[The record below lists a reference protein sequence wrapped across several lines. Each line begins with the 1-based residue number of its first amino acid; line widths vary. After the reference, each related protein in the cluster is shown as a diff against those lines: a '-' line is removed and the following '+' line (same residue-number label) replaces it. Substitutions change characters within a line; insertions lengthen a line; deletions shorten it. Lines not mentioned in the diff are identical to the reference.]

1 MDSTKDQKK
10 NAERLARVREN
21 QRKSRARKQE
31 YVNELEQRLAV
42 YKEQAHQ
49 KDIEHRLVT
58 QKVEAENRHL
68 RALLGSL
75 GVSSASVQQY
85 LQEADTGANINRK
98 VAIPAIQRIEGE
110 NPLSLSRR
118 DVRRSNLLMA
128 VPRVY
133 KEEPETTELRAAV
146 SSACSSTVVQPMD
159 QPEAVR
165 NACASTMV
173 QPTEEREAVRSAC
186 APTVVQPTEEREA
199 VRSACAPTVVQP
211 TEEREAVRSVCA
223 PTAVQTTDQSPKQAP
238 QEEDPAL
245 CGCRTDRENPETV
258 SDEDV
263 LNSTLCAI
271 AEEMIN
277 QYNTKG
283 IDVDEIRR
291 RIWSG
296 FRAGANGTGCRVQ
309 NHILFQVL
317 DDISSDI

>member
-1 MDSTKDQKK
+1 MDSTKEQKK
-10 NAERLARVREN
+10 NVRLARVREN
-21 QRKSRARKQE
+21 QRKSRARKLE

-42 YKEQAHQ
+42 CKEQARQ
-49 KDIEHRLVT
+49 KDIEHRLAT
-58 QKVEAENRHL
+58 QNVEAENRHL
-68 RALLGSL
+68 RTLLGSL
-75 GVSSASVQQY
+75 GVSSAYVQQY
-85 LQEADTGANINRK
+85 LQEADTGVNTNRK
-98 VAIPAIQRIEGE
+98 VAIPAIQRVERD
-110 NPLSLSRR
+110 NPLSLSLR
-118 DVRRSNLLMA
+118 DTRRSNLSMA

-133 KEEPETTELRAAV
+133 KEESKTTELPTAV
-146 SSACSSTVVQPMD
+146 SSTCALTVVQRTD
-159 QPEAVR
+159 QP
-165 NACASTMV
+165 S
-173 QPTEEREAVRSAC
+173 
-186 APTVVQPTEEREA
+186 
-199 VRSACAPTVVQP
+199 
-211 TEEREAVRSVCA
+211 
-223 PTAVQTTDQSPKQAP
+223 KQNP

-245 CGCRTDRENPETV
+245 CGCRSERQNPETV

-317 DDISSDI
+317 DDISSDV

>member
-1 MDSTKDQKK
+1 M
-10 NAERLARVREN
+10 
-21 QRKSRARKQE
+21 
-31 YVNELEQRLAV
+31 NELEQRLAV

-49 KDIEHRLVT
+49 KDIEHRLAT

-98 VAIPAIQRIEGE
+98 VAIPAIQRVEGE
-110 NPLSLSRR
+110 NPMSLSRR
-118 DVRRSNLLMA
+118 DARRSNLSMA
-128 VPRVY
+128 IPRVY
-133 KEEPETTELRAAV
+133 KEEPETTELPAAV
-146 SSACSSTVVQPMD
+146 SSACSSTVAQPTDQAETVSSACTSTVVQPTD
-159 QPEAVR
+159 QPEVAR
-165 NACASTMV
+165 SACASTMV
-173 QPTEEREAVRSAC
+173 QSTEQREAVRSAC
-186 APTVVQPTEEREA
+186 APAVVQPTD
-199 VRSACAPTVVQP
+199 QP
-211 TEEREAVRSVCA
+211 
-223 PTAVQTTDQSPKQAP
+223 PKQTP
-238 QEEDPAL
+238 QEVDPDL
-245 CGCRTDRENPETV
+245 CGCGTDRENSDMV

-283 IDVDEIRR
+283 VDVDEIRR

-317 DDISSDI
+317 DDISSDV

>member
-10 NAERLARVREN
+10 NVERLARVREN

-42 YKEQAHQ
+42 YKEHAQQ
-49 KDIEHRLVT
+49 KDIEHRLAM
-58 QKVEAENRHL
+58 QKVEAENQHL
-68 RALLGSL
+68 KALLGSL
-75 GVSSASVQQY
+75 GVSSASLQQY
-85 LQEADTGANINRK
+85 LQQADTGANTNRK
-98 VAIPAIQRIEGE
+98 VAIPAIRRVEGE
-110 NPLSLSRR
+110 TPLSPPRR
-118 DVRRSNLLMA
+118 DTRRSNLSMA

-133 KEEPETTELRAAV
+133 KEEPAAAELPAAV
-146 SSACSSTVVQPMD
+146 NST
-159 QPEAVR
+159 
-165 NACASTMV
+165 
-173 QPTEEREAVRSAC
+173 C
-186 APTVVQPTEEREA
+186 APTVVQ
-199 VRSACAPTVVQP
+199 S
-211 TEEREAVRSVCA
+211 
-223 PTAVQTTDQSPKQAP
+223 TDQPPKKTQK
-238 QEEDPAL
+238 EENPAL
-245 CGCRTDRENPETV
+245 CGCRSEGQIPEPA

-296 FRAGANGTGCRVQ
+296 FRGGANGAGCRVQ

-317 DDISSDI
+317 DDISSDV

>member
-49 KDIEHRLVT
+49 KDIEHRLAT

-98 VAIPAIQRIEGE
+98 VAIPAIQRVEGE

-118 DVRRSNLLMA
+118 DARRSNLSMA
-128 VPRVY
+128 IPRVY
-133 KEEPETTELRAAV
+133 KEEPETTELPAAV
-146 SSACSSTVVQPMD
+146 RSACTPTMVQSTEQQEAVRSACAPAVVQPTD
-159 QPEAVR
+159 QPEVAR
-165 NACASTMV
+165 SACVSTMV
-173 QPTEEREAVRSAC
+173 QSTEQREAVRSAC
-186 APTVVQPTEEREA
+186 APAVVQPTD
-199 VRSACAPTVVQP
+199 QP
-211 TEEREAVRSVCA
+211 
-223 PTAVQTTDQSPKQAP
+223 PKQTP

-245 CGCRTDRENPETV
+245 CGCRTDRENSEMV

-283 IDVDEIRR
+283 VDVDEIRR

-317 DDISSDI
+317 DDISSDV

>member
-1 MDSTKDQKK
+1 M
-10 NAERLARVREN
+10 
-21 QRKSRARKQE
+21 
-31 YVNELEQRLAV
+31 NELEQRLAV

-49 KDIEHRLVT
+49 KDIEHRLAT

-98 VAIPAIQRIEGE
+98 VAIPAIQRVEGE

-118 DVRRSNLLMA
+118 DARRSNLSMA
-128 VPRVY
+128 IPRVY
-133 KEEPETTELRAAV
+133 KEEPETTELPAAV
-146 SSACSSTVVQPMD
+146 RSACTP
-159 QPEAVR
+159 
-165 NACASTMV
+165 TMV
-173 QPTEEREAVRSAC
+173 QSTEQQEAVRSAC
-186 APTVVQPTEEREA
+186 APAVVQPTD
-199 VRSACAPTVVQP
+199 QP
-211 TEEREAVRSVCA
+211 
-223 PTAVQTTDQSPKQAP
+223 PKQTP

-245 CGCRTDRENPETV
+245 CGCRTDRENSEMV

-283 IDVDEIRR
+283 VDVDEIRR

-317 DDISSDI
+317 DDISSDV

>member
-1 MDSTKDQKK
+1 MDSAKDQK
-10 NAERLARVREN
+10 NVERLARVREN

-42 YKEQAHQ
+42 CKEQAQQ
-49 KDIEHRLVT
+49 KDIEHRLAT
-58 QKVEAENRHL
+58 QKFEAENRHL
-68 RALLGSL
+68 KALLGTL
-75 GVSSASVQQY
+75 GFSSASVQQY
-85 LQEADTGANINRK
+85 LQEADTGANTNRK
-98 VAIPAIQRIEGE
+98 VAIPAIQRVEGD
-110 NPLSLSRR
+110 NSLSLSRR
-118 DVRRSNLLMA
+118 DIRRTNLSMTA
-128 VPRVY
+128 SRVY
-133 KEEPETTELRAAV
+133 KAETETTELPTATAV
-146 SSACSSTVVQPMD
+146 NSTCDSTVVQP
-159 QPEAVR
+159 
-165 NACASTMV
+165 
-173 QPTEEREAVRSAC
+173 
-186 APTVVQPTEEREA
+186 
-199 VRSACAPTVVQP
+199 
-211 TEEREAVRSVCA
+211 
-223 PTAVQTTDQSPKQAP
+223 TDQLPKETP

-245 CGCRTDRENPETV
+245 CGCRSDRQNPETV

-317 DDISSDI
+317 DDISSDV

>member
-1 MDSTKDQKK
+1 
-10 NAERLARVREN
+10 
-21 QRKSRARKQE
+21 
-31 YVNELEQRLAV
+31 VNELEQRLAV

-49 KDIEHRLVT
+49 KDIEHRLAT

-98 VAIPAIQRIEGE
+98 VAIPAIQRVEGE

-118 DVRRSNLLMA
+118 DARRSNLSMA
-128 VPRVY
+128 IPRVY
-133 KEEPETTELRAAV
+133 KEEPETTELPAAV
-146 SSACSSTVVQPMD
+146 SSACSSTVAQPTD
-159 QPEAVR
+159 QPEAARSACTPTMVQSTEQQEAVR
-165 NACASTMV
+165 SACAPAVVQPTDQPEVARSACVSTMV
-173 QPTEEREAVRSAC
+173 QSTEQREAVRSAC
-186 APTVVQPTEEREA
+186 APAVVQPTD
-199 VRSACAPTVVQP
+199 QP
-211 TEEREAVRSVCA
+211 
-223 PTAVQTTDQSPKQAP
+223 PKQTP

-245 CGCRTDRENPETV
+245 CGCRTDRENSEMV

-283 IDVDEIRR
+283 VDVDEIRR

-317 DDISSDI
+317 DDISSDV

>member
-10 NAERLARVREN
+10 NVERLARVREN

-42 YKEQAHQ
+42 CKEQAHQ
-49 KDIEHRLVT
+49 KDIEHRLAT

-68 RALLGSL
+68 KALLGSL

-85 LQEADTGANINRK
+85 LQEADTGANTNRK
-98 VAIPAIQRIEGE
+98 VAIPAIQRVEGE
-110 NPLSLSRR
+110 NALSQPRW
-118 DVRRSNLLMA
+118 DTRRSNLSMA

-133 KEEPETTELRAAV
+133 KKESETTDLPMAV
-146 SSACSSTVVQPMD
+146 NSTCASTVVQPTD
-159 QPEAVR
+159 PP
-165 NACASTMV
+165 SK
-173 QPTEEREAVRSAC
+173 
-186 APTVVQPTEEREA
+186 
-199 VRSACAPTVVQP
+199 
-211 TEEREAVRSVCA
+211 
-223 PTAVQTTDQSPKQAP
+223 QTQ

-245 CGCRTDRENPETV
+245 CGCRSDRYDPEMV

-291 RIWSG
+291 KIWSG

-317 DDISSDI
+317 DDISSDV

>member
-133 KEEPETTELRAAV
+133 KEEPETTELRAAWFNQWISQKLSGMHAPLQWCNQQKSEKQLGV
-146 SSACSSTVVQPMD
+146 HVPRQWYNQQKSEKQLGVHVPQQWYNQQKSEKQLGVYVPRQRCKQQISHRSKRHKKKIRLYVDAEPTGRTRKRYLMKMCSI
-159 QPEAVR
+159 R
-165 NACASTMV
+165 
-173 QPTEEREAVRSAC
+173 
-186 APTVVQPTEEREA
+186 
-199 VRSACAPTVVQP
+199 
-211 TEEREAVRSVCA
+211 
-223 PTAVQTTDQSPKQAP
+223 
-238 QEEDPAL
+238 L
-245 CGCRTDRENPETV
+245 CVP
-258 SDEDV
+258 
-263 LNSTLCAI
+263 L
-271 AEEMIN
+271 
-277 QYNTKG
+277 QKK
-283 IDVDEIRR
+283 
-291 RIWSG
+291 
-296 FRAGANGTGCRVQ
+296 
-309 NHILFQVL
+309 
-317 DDISSDI
+317 

>member
-49 KDIEHRLVT
+49 KDIEHRLAT

-98 VAIPAIQRIEGE
+98 VAIPAIQRVEGE

-118 DVRRSNLLMA
+118 DARRSNLSMA

-133 KEEPETTELRAAV
+133 KEEPETTELPTAV
-146 SSACSSTVVQPMD
+146 SSACSSIVVQPMD
-159 QPEAVR
+159 QPEAAR
-165 NACASTMV
+165 NACTSTVVQPTDQPEVARSACASTMV
-173 QPTEEREAVRSAC
+173 QSTEQREAVRSAC
-186 APTVVQPTEEREA
+186 APAVMQPTD
-199 VRSACAPTVVQP
+199 QP
-211 TEEREAVRSVCA
+211 
-223 PTAVQTTDQSPKQAP
+223 PKQTP

-245 CGCRTDRENPETV
+245 CGCRTDGENPETL

-283 IDVDEIRR
+283 VDVDEIRR

-317 DDISSDI
+317 DDISSDV

>member
-1 MDSTKDQKK
+1 MDSAKDQKHV
-10 NAERLARVREN
+10 ERLARVREN

-31 YVNELEQRLAV
+31 FVNELEQRLALC
-42 YKEQAHQ
+42 KKQAQQ
-49 KDIEHRLVT
+49 KDIEYRLAT

-68 RALLGSL
+68 KALLGSL
-75 GVSSASVQQY
+75 GVPSASVQQY
-85 LQEADTGANINRK
+85 LHEADTWANTNRK
-98 VAIPAIQRIEGE
+98 VAIPAIQQVKRD
-110 NPLSLSRR
+110 NHLPLLRR
-118 DVRRSNLLMA
+118 DSHRTNLSMA

-133 KEEPETTELRAAV
+133 RAEPEITELPTAV
-146 SSACSSTVVQPMD
+146 DSACASTVVQPTD
-159 QPEAVR
+159 QP
-165 NACASTMV
+165 
-173 QPTEEREAVRSAC
+173 PH
-186 APTVVQPTEEREA
+186 
-199 VRSACAPTVVQP
+199 
-211 TEEREAVRSVCA
+211 
-223 PTAVQTTDQSPKQAP
+223 QTP

-245 CGCRTDRENPETV
+245 CGCRSDRQNPETV

-317 DDISSDI
+317 DDISSDV

>member
-1 MDSTKDQKK
+1 M
-10 NAERLARVREN
+10 
-21 QRKSRARKQE
+21 
-31 YVNELEQRLAV
+31 NELEQRLAV

-49 KDIEHRLVT
+49 KDIEHRLAV
-58 QKVEAENRHL
+58 QKVDAENRHL

-85 LQEADTGANINRK
+85 LHEANTGANVNRK
-98 VAIPAIQRIEGE
+98 VAIPAIQRVEGE

-118 DVRRSNLLMA
+118 DARRSNLSMGVSPLC
-128 VPRVY
+128 
-133 KEEPETTELRAAV
+133 KEEPETPELPAAV
-146 SSACSSTVVQPMD
+146 NSACSSTID
-159 QPEAVR
+159 QPEPVR
-165 NACASTMV
+165 NACTPAAV
-173 QPTEEREAVRSAC
+173 QPTERPKAVRSAC
-186 APTVVQPTEEREA
+186 ASTTVQPTDQPKA
-199 VRSACAPTVVQP
+199 VRSACSSTTVHL
-211 TEEREAVRSVCA
+211 TEQREAVRGACA
-223 PTAVQTTDQSPKQAP
+223 PAVMQSTDQPPQQA
-238 QEEDPAL
+238 QQEDPAL
-245 CGCRTDRENPETV
+245 CGCRSDGDNPEMA

-283 IDVDEIRR
+283 IEVDEIRR

-317 DDISSDI
+317 DDISSDV

>member
-1 MDSTKDQKK
+1 
-10 NAERLARVREN
+10 
-21 QRKSRARKQE
+21 
-31 YVNELEQRLAV
+31 VNELEQRLAV

-49 KDIEHRLVT
+49 KDIEHRLAT

-85 LQEADTGANINRK
+85 LQEAVTGANINRK
-98 VAIPAIQRIEGE
+98 VAIPAIQRVEGE

-118 DVRRSNLLMA
+118 DARRSNLSMA

-133 KEEPETTELRAAV
+133 KEEPETTELPVAV
-146 SSACSSTVVQPMD
+146 SSACSSTVVQPTD
-159 QPEAVR
+159 QAEVARSACAPAMVQSTEQREAVR
-165 NACASTMV
+165 NACA
-173 QPTEEREAVRSAC
+173 PA
-186 APTVVQPTEEREA
+186 VVQPTD
-199 VRSACAPTVVQP
+199 QP
-211 TEEREAVRSVCA
+211 
-223 PTAVQTTDQSPKQAP
+223 PKQTP
-238 QEEDPAL
+238 QGEDPAL
-245 CGCRTDRENPETV
+245 CGCRSDMENPETV

-283 IDVDEIRR
+283 VDVDEIRR

-296 FRAGANGTGCRVQ
+296 FRAGADGTGCRVQ

-317 DDISSDI
+317 DDISSDV

>member
-10 NAERLARVREN
+10 KVERLARVREN

-42 YKEQAHQ
+42 CKEQAQQ
-49 KDIEHRLVT
+49 KDIEHRLAT
-58 QKVEAENRHL
+58 QKVEAENQHL
-68 RALLGSL
+68 KALLGSL

-85 LQEADTGANINRK
+85 LQEADTGANTNRK
-98 VAIPAIQRIEGE
+98 VAIPAIQRVEGK
-110 NPLSLSRR
+110 NPLSPSRR
-118 DVRRSNLLMA
+118 HTRRSNLSMT

-133 KEEPETTELRAAV
+133 KEEPETTEMPTAV
-146 SSACSSTVVQPMD
+146 NSTCASTVVQPI
-159 QPEAVR
+159 
-165 NACASTMV
+165 
-173 QPTEEREAVRSAC
+173 
-186 APTVVQPTEEREA
+186 
-199 VRSACAPTVVQP
+199 
-211 TEEREAVRSVCA
+211 
-223 PTAVQTTDQSPKQAP
+223 DQSPKQTP

-245 CGCRTDRENPETV
+245 CGCRSERQIPETV

-283 IDVDEIRR
+283 VDVDEIRR
-291 RIWSG
+291 QIWSG
-296 FRAGANGTGCRVQ
+296 FRGGANGTGCRVQ

-317 DDISSDI
+317 DDISSDV

>member
-1 MDSTKDQKK
+1 MDSMKDQKK

-49 KDIEHRLVT
+49 KDIEHRLAT

-68 RALLGSL
+68 KALLASL
-75 GVSSASVQQY
+75 GVSGASVQQY

-98 VAIPAIQRIEGE
+98 VAIPAIQRVGGD
-110 NPLSLSRR
+110 NPLSLARR
-118 DVRRSNLLMA
+118 DTRRSNLSMA

-133 KEEPETTELRAAV
+133 KEEPETTEIPAAV
-146 SSACSSTVVQPMD
+146 SSACASTAVQPTDQPEAARSACGPTMVQQTD
-159 QPEAVR
+159 QPEAVGG
-165 NACASTMV
+165 ACGS
-173 QPTEEREAVRSAC
+173 
-186 APTVVQPTEEREA
+186 TVVQ
-199 VRSACAPTVVQP
+199 
-211 TEEREAVRSVCA
+211 
-223 PTAVQTTDQSPKQAP
+223 QTDEPPQQAP

-245 CGCRTDRENPETV
+245 CGCRSDRQNRETV

-283 IDVDEIRR
+283 VDVDEIRR

-317 DDISSDI
+317 DDISSDV

>member
-1 MDSTKDQKK
+1 M
-10 NAERLARVREN
+10 
-21 QRKSRARKQE
+21 
-31 YVNELEQRLAV
+31 NELEQRLAV

-49 KDIEHRLVT
+49 KDIEHRLAT

-98 VAIPAIQRIEGE
+98 VAIPAIQRVEGE
-110 NPLSLSRR
+110 NPMSLSRR
-118 DVRRSNLLMA
+118 DARRSNLSMA
-128 VPRVY
+128 IPRVY
-133 KEEPETTELRAAV
+133 KEEPETTELPAAV
-146 SSACSSTVVQPMD
+146 SSACSSTVAQPTDQAETVSSACTSTVVQPTD
-159 QPEAVR
+159 QPEVAR
-165 NACASTMV
+165 SACASTMV
-173 QPTEEREAVRSAC
+173 QSTEQREAVRSAC
-186 APTVVQPTEEREA
+186 APAVVQPTD
-199 VRSACAPTVVQP
+199 QP
-211 TEEREAVRSVCA
+211 
-223 PTAVQTTDQSPKQAP
+223 PKQTP
-238 QEEDPAL
+238 QEEDPDL
-245 CGCRTDRENPETV
+245 CGCGTDRENSDMV

-283 IDVDEIRR
+283 VDVDEIRR

-317 DDISSDI
+317 DDISSDV

>member
-1 MDSTKDQKK
+1 M
-10 NAERLARVREN
+10 ERLARVREN

-49 KDIEHRLVT
+49 KDIEHRLAT

-68 RALLGSL
+68 KALLGSL
-75 GVSSASVQQY
+75 GVSTASVQQY
-85 LQEADTGANINRK
+85 LQEADTGANTNRK
-98 VAIPAIQRIEGE
+98 VAIPAIQRVEE
-110 NPLSLSRR
+110 DNALPLPCR
-118 DVRRSNLLMA
+118 DTRRSNLSMA

-133 KEEPETTELRAAV
+133 KKESETAEPPVSPVAV
-146 SSACSSTVVQPMD
+146 SNTCASTVVQPTD
-159 QPEAVR
+159 QP
-165 NACASTMV
+165 
-173 QPTEEREAVRSAC
+173 
-186 APTVVQPTEEREA
+186 
-199 VRSACAPTVVQP
+199 
-211 TEEREAVRSVCA
+211 
-223 PTAVQTTDQSPKQAP
+223 PKQSP

-245 CGCRTDRENPETV
+245 CGCQSDRQDPETV

-291 RIWSG
+291 KIWSG

-317 DDISSDI
+317 DDISSDV

>member
-10 NAERLARVREN
+10 NVERLARVREN

-42 YKEQAHQ
+42 YKEHAHR
-49 KDIEHRLVT
+49 KDIEHRLAM

-68 RALLGSL
+68 KALLASL

-85 LQEADTGANINRK
+85 LQEADMGANTNRK
-98 VAIPAIQRIEGE
+98 VAIPAIQRAEGD
-110 NPLSLSRR
+110 NALSHPHR
-118 DVRRSNLLMA
+118 DTRRSNLSMA

-133 KEEPETTELRAAV
+133 KKESETTELPMAV
-146 SSACSSTVVQPMD
+146 NNTCASTVVQPTD
-159 QPEAVR
+159 QP
-165 NACASTMV
+165 
-173 QPTEEREAVRSAC
+173 PK
-186 APTVVQPTEEREA
+186 
-199 VRSACAPTVVQP
+199 
-211 TEEREAVRSVCA
+211 
-223 PTAVQTTDQSPKQAP
+223 QSP
-238 QEEDPAL
+238 QEKDPAL
-245 CGCRTDRENPETV
+245 CGCQSDRQRPETA

-291 RIWSG
+291 KIWSG

-317 DDISSDI
+317 DDISSDV

>member
-1 MDSTKDQKK
+1 MDSAKDQKK
-10 NAERLARVREN
+10 NVERLARVREN

-42 YKEQAHQ
+42 CKEQAQQ
-49 KDIEHRLVT
+49 KDIEHRLAT

-68 RALLGSL
+68 KALLGLL

-85 LQEADTGANINRK
+85 LQEADTGANTTRK
-98 VAIPAIQRIEGE
+98 VAIPAIQRVEGDD
-110 NPLSLSRR
+110 PLSPSRR
-118 DVRRSNLLMA
+118 DSRRRNLSMA

-133 KEEPETTELRAAV
+133 KEESETIELPTAV
-146 SSACSSTVVQPMD
+146 NSTCASTVVQP
-159 QPEAVR
+159 
-165 NACASTMV
+165 
-173 QPTEEREAVRSAC
+173 
-186 APTVVQPTEEREA
+186 
-199 VRSACAPTVVQP
+199 
-211 TEEREAVRSVCA
+211 
-223 PTAVQTTDQSPKQAP
+223 TDQLPKKIP
-238 QEEDPAL
+238 QEEEDPAL
-245 CGCRTDRENPETV
+245 CGCRSDRQNPETV

-283 IDVDEIRR
+283 IEVDEIRR

-317 DDISSDI
+317 DDISSDF

>member
-10 NAERLARVREN
+10 DAERLARVREN

-49 KDIEHRLVT
+49 KDIEHRLAT

-98 VAIPAIQRIEGE
+98 VAIPAIQRVEGE

-118 DVRRSNLLMA
+118 DARRSNLSMA

-133 KEEPETTELRAAV
+133 KEEPETTEPAAAV
-146 SSACSSTVVQPMD
+146 SSACSSTVAQPTD

-165 NACASTMV
+165 SACSSTVVQPTDQPEVARSVCASTMV
-173 QPTEEREAVRSAC
+173 QSTEQREAVRSAC
-186 APTVVQPTEEREA
+186 APAVVQPTD
-199 VRSACAPTVVQP
+199 QP
-211 TEEREAVRSVCA
+211 
-223 PTAVQTTDQSPKQAP
+223 PKQTP

-245 CGCRTDRENPETV
+245 CGCRSDRENPETV

-283 IDVDEIRR
+283 VDVDEIRR

-317 DDISSDI
+317 DDISSDV